1 MSIRYQD
8 RNRTPVGFFHIQ
20 DSKGAALGWLGFC
33 ERISEAML
41 PAILHPGGIDEAE
54 RRARTDPPAV
64 VGYYNGDLF
73 VPVSWLR
80 RVMSAERDLYVTD
93 LMKMAAEQAWRA
105 SQGDAATGGL
115 H

>member
-1 MSIRYQD
+1 MSIRSLD
-8 RNRTPVGFFHIQ
+8 GNRTQVAFFHIV

-33 ERISEAML
+33 ERIAEAML
-41 PAILHPGGIDEAE
+41 PAILHPGGLDEAE
-54 RRARTDPPAV
+54 RRSRADPPAV

-80 RVMSAERDLYVTD
+80 HAMTVEWDLDVAD

-105 SQGDAATGGL
+105 SHATSRRT
-115 H
+115 